1 MTNCTRLIF
10 DLLPAAGA
18 GESFM
23 TPYTYIF
30 RGILLDWLNESS
42 HELANKVHTKQPK
55 DTPLFYGD
63 YSLQQ
68 QTLYLGPQGLTD
80 HNPRVRDLHD
90 SKAYH
95 RKEGIQALRFTLNL
109 FNPELSKAFFEMLL
123 SSQNQTVQFGPQQAV
138 IARVSLE
145 NITLENLVTNTRP
158 VHAVELN
165 FLSPTNFSMM
175 GNDFELR
182 FPLPEYVFGNLYK
195 QWNHLFKDTSLE
207 IDPGFYDWAKANI
220 YVTSY
225 ELQTAGWEMGKEK
238 KFVGFRGWANFVIKE
253 SSEIFSR
260 WLDVLPISEC

>member
-1 MTNCTRLIF
+1 MN
-10 DLLPAAGA
+10 LP
-18 GESFM
+18 
-23 TPYTYIF
+23 IKC
-30 RGILLDWLNESS
+30 IQN
-42 HELANKVHTKQPK
+42 NPK
-55 DTPLFYGD
+55 NTPLFYGD

-123 SSQNQTVQFGPQQAV
+123 SSQNQTVQFGPRTGRDRPRFV
-138 IARVSLE
+138 RKYYLRKSRDKY
-145 NITLENLVTNTRP
+145 RP

-182 FPLPEYVFGNLYK
+182 FPLPEYVFGNLYN

-207 IDPGFYDWAKANI
+207 IDLGFYDWIKANVCVDLSI
-220 YVTSY
+220 HSIRVVH
-225 ELQTAGWEMGKEK
+225 L
-238 KFVGFRGWANFVIKE
+238 
-253 SSEIFSR
+253 SR
-260 WLDVLPISEC
+260 LFPLVNRLSDHPIAFLFLR